1 MKKFFKWVLCAVFA
15 MALVGALVVG
25 MVGCG
30 EAKQTIAVVAKG
42 ETHAFWQSVK
52 NGAQAAGEKYG
63 YAITFR
69 GPTAESEEHVNT
81 QREMVTQ
88 ALNNK
93 NTKALVLATIGLGF
107 KDELVSAFDKGIPVV
122 EFDSGLYSNGADITK
137 DKDPTVSSVASDNY
151 AAAGVA
157 AENLYKTIK
166 PEIEKATASDKYY
179 VWIIQ
184 HDSSATG
191 VDRAKGFEDK
201 IKELVEKDNLS
212 DRFQTKIDVKANNTG
227 EYKGSLQAA
236 QTEGADAIFMCN
248 EGVVNEC
255 YPEVA
260 DNVAK
265 YKDMVFCGFDAGT
278 NQIEW
283 IKGKVAGA
291 AKLVGSV
298 AQDSYQIGYQ
308 AVEQAVFAVEKKNV
322 TKEVGIP
329 GTWYDSTNIDEMI
342 AKNIVYEG

>member
-1 MKKFFKWVLCAVFA
+1 MKKFFKRVLCAVFA

-179 VWIIQ
+179 VWII
-184 HDSSATG
+184 
-191 VDRAKGFEDK
+191 
-201 IKELVEKDNLS
+201 
-212 DRFQTKIDVKANNTG
+212 
-227 EYKGSLQAA
+227 
-236 QTEGADAIFMCN
+236 
-248 EGVVNEC
+248 
-255 YPEVA
+255 
-260 DNVAK
+260 
-265 YKDMVFCGFDAGT
+265 
-278 NQIEW
+278 
-283 IKGKVAGA
+283 
-291 AKLVGSV
+291 
-298 AQDSYQIGYQ
+298 
-308 AVEQAVFAVEKKNV
+308 
-322 TKEVGIP
+322 
-329 GTWYDSTNIDEMI
+329 
-342 AKNIVYEG
+342 